1 MFQYNALPEKD
12 LQYKLLALSGDDNT
26 QTFLRIRV
34 IKICILSIS
43 VEIASSQNKEPGL
56 DMGHFF
62 SSSFSSH
69 LAPSSAPLTHTLPN
83 ANEHDTHEIKMQ
95 FPRDSHTDYGIL
107 REFGDIYVMVSQ
119 INFTIG
125 RDLKR
130 CHTSMSGMYIV
141 FPLIRFAVSEG

>member
-1 MFQYNALPEKD
+1 VFQYNALPEKD

-69 LAPSSAPLTHTLPN
+69 LAPPPLRSLTPYPMQMSMIPMKLKCSSP
-83 ANEHDTHEIKMQ
+83 EIA
-95 FPRDSHTDYGIL
+95 T
-107 REFGDIYVMVSQ
+107 Q
-119 INFTIG
+119 IMAYCGNLEIF
-125 RDLKR
+125 
-130 CHTSMSGMYIV
+130 MSW
-141 FPLIRFAVSEG
+141 